1 MRGITLLLL
10 SGLWLCG
17 VFTPITA
24 GAQKGIE
31 ALNLHLQNQQ
41 FNGLFSTTEHF
52 NRMVKKTNDIK
63 DLNEFHNYVWYKNN
77 FHFKIEGSGKVYKIL
92 GEDKFKRIDSTNFD
106 GYNFGAFNFV
116 YHDTIF
122 SLGGYGFWNYNGAL
136 RFFQENTGVWNV
148 LPTNI
153 TVPIMISR
161 FAKPYYDIANEKI
174 YCIYQKPERIEDLS
188 YAKDETYYVQCL
200 DLKSKTWWETPKLMN
215 KSIIRP
221 EHIYF
226 FPVLFHTPFGMIL
239 RYDVEINLLD
249 FNKNIFHKINQN
261 KVDEINAKLF
271 THKTLLTYFLNNN
284 LYFYY
289 PESGLIDSISF
300 TSNDFIKT
308 DHILFTDIN
317 NIQKLYTNPPLFIS
331 IGSGLIVLLIIVLAA
346 SKIKRL
352 QKRVEMLMSSHMNNG
367 SKVINEI
374 NIANPNSFRENLTE
388 VEKSLLDLLVS
399 NTAKNEMTTVSQM
412 NQVLGIYNK
421 DTKIQNNI
429 RSNTIQL
436 INRKF
441 TIYSGLSDD
450 LIEKQRTEFD
460 KRFFEYQI
468 QRKYLSKVK
477 NQK

>member
-1 MRGITLLLL
+1 
-10 SGLWLCG
+10 
-17 VFTPITA
+17 
-24 GAQKGIE
+24 
-31 ALNLHLQNQQ
+31 
-41 FNGLFSTTEHF
+41 
-52 NRMVKKTNDIK
+52 
-63 DLNEFHNYVWYKNN
+63 
-77 FHFKIEGSGKVYKIL
+77 
-92 GEDKFKRIDSTNFD
+92 
-106 GYNFGAFNFV
+106 
-116 YHDTIF
+116 
-122 SLGGYGFWNYNGAL
+122 
-136 RFFQENTGVWNV
+136 
-148 LPTNI
+148 
-153 TVPIMISR
+153 
-161 FAKPYYDIANEKI
+161 
-174 YCIYQKPERIEDLS
+174 
-188 YAKDETYYVQCL
+188 
-200 DLKSKTWWETPKLMN
+200 
-215 KSIIRP
+215 
-221 EHIYF
+221 
-226 FPVLFHTPFGMIL
+226 
-239 RYDVEINLLD
+239 
-249 FNKNIFHKINQN
+249 
-261 KVDEINAKLF
+261 
-271 THKTLLTYFLNNN
+271 
-284 LYFYY
+284 
-289 PESGLIDSISF
+289 
-300 TSNDFIKT
+300 
-308 DHILFTDIN
+308 
-317 NIQKLYTNPPLFIS
+317 
-331 IGSGLIVLLIIVLAA
+331 LAA